1 MSLSNFSNIEPPK
14 TAQAAAV
21 YRRGTPV
28 HGCIGKPQDIL
39 RKHLTDLAPNEEIQF
54 WSFGRFAQHDLL
66 FYLLQQTGP
75 AHVEVATW
83 SICNEAM
90 ERILRLVSDG
100 TIRTIRFILDPRVK
114 VRNPR
119 PLQILIK
126 NFPYVLTPC
135 HAKVTLIHN
144 EQWNVSVVS
153 SQNMTRNPRMER
165 GIINTDSEIFKF
177 DKEVFDETFRG

>member
-1 MSLSNFSNIEPPK
+1 MSLFSPSDIATTKAAP
-14 TAQAAAV
+14 AAAV

-28 HGCIGKPQDIL
+28 HRCVGKPQDIL
-39 RKHLTDLAPNEEIQF
+39 SKHVNTLMPNEEIHF

-66 FYLLQQTGP
+66 FYLLRQTGP

-83 SICNEAM
+83 SICTEAM
-90 ERILRLVSDG
+90 ERIPRLVSDG
-100 TIRTIRFILDPRVK
+100 TILTIRFILDPRVK
-114 VRNPR
+114 VRNPL

-126 NFPYVLTPC
+126 NFPYVLAPC

-144 EQWNVSVVS
+144 EDWNVSVIT

-165 GIINTDSEIFKF
+165 GVISTYPEIFKF
-177 DKEVFDETFRG
+177 DKEVFDESFR

>member
-1 MSLSNFSNIEPPK
+1 MSLFSISSEPTE
-14 TAQAAAV
+14 TAKAAAV

-28 HGCIGKPQDIL
+28 HRCIGRPQDIL
-39 RKHLTDLAPNEEIQF
+39 RKHLTDIVPNEQIQF

-83 SICNEAM
+83 SICTEAM
-90 ERILRLVSDG
+90 ERILRLVSNG
-100 TIRTIRFILDPRVK
+100 SILTIRFILDPRVK
-114 VRNPR
+114 VRNPQ
-119 PLQILIK
+119 PLQVLIK

-144 EQWNVSVVS
+144 EKWKISVVT

-165 GIINTDSEIFKF
+165 GIINTDSEIFEF
-177 DKEVFDETFRG
+177 DKEVFDATFRS